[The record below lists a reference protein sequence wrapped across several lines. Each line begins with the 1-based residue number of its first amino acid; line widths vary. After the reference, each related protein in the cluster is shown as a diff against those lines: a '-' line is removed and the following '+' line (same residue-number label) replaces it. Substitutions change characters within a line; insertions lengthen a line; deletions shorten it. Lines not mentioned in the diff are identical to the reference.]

1 MLSPESGLGTP
12 RRLSESG
19 AGGAGGVGEI
29 AELRAALARR
39 GPSADL
45 LFRLGVAQQRA
56 GELPAAIES
65 YRHCLRLSPAL
76 AEVHN
81 NLGTALDAA
90 GRFGEALPCFERA
103 LALKPDYVRALTN
116 LGKGLQRLE
125 RSAEAIRVL
134 ERTLEL
140 SPDYVPALVNLGFAL
155 TDAGRPDA
163 ALAPLRRALARD
175 PDFAAAHH
183 GLARA
188 LLGAGDTTAGFAS
201 LERALAL
208 EPRLTD
214 AHLLRGRALLQS
226 GQSAQAIAC
235 LERAARAAP
244 DCADVHDNL
253 AFALYE
259 AGLLEAALASANR
272 ALALD
277 PQHWRAELHRAQA
290 LAQLRRFAEARL
302 SLERVLARRPGES
315 EALAEKLNC
324 CLKVCDWAGVEAA
337 LTAIHG
343 LEAGTGAVHPFVLMA
358 VSDDPA
364 LLLRSARG
372 AAASAAQGRAPLPA
386 PARHSH
392 QRIRVAYLSAD
403 YCVHATSFL
412 LAELLELHERGQFE
426 VYGVSFGPDDESPVR
441 RRMSAACDVFADVR
455 EKSDREIALWLR
467 EHEIDIAVDLKGYT
481 AFGRSAILAYRPAPI
496 QVNYLGYPGTL
507 GGSFA
512 DYIIADAFLIPEA
525 ERAHY
530 QEQVVRLPNSYQVN
544 DRRRVTA
551 VPGPTRAEAGL
562 PADAFVFCC
571 FNNNW
576 KITAP
581 VFAVWMRLL
590 AAVEGSVLWLFE
602 DSEAAAANLRAA
614 AVERGVAAERLVFAT
629 RIPNDVH
636 LARHRLAD
644 LFLDTAPVNAHTTAS
659 DALWSG
665 LPLITCAGRAFAGRV
680 SGSLLRAV
688 GLAELITGSLAEYEQ
703 LALSLARD
711 PARLAAL
718 RTRLL
723 EKRAELPLFDTPL
736 FSRHLE
742 AAYRHMWVTH
752 REGRPPASF
761 SVGTDLAI
769 AADHAGA

>member
-1 MLSPESGLGTP
+1 MLSP
-12 RRLSESG
+12 
-19 AGGAGGVGEI
+19 
-29 AELRAALARR
+29 
-39 GPSADL
+39 DL

-65 YRHCLRLSPAL
+65 YRQCLRLNPAL

-81 NLGTALDAA
+81 NLGTTLDAA
-90 GRFGEALPCFERA
+90 GRFGEALLSFERA

-134 ERTLEL
+134 ERALEL

-155 TDAGRPDA
+155 TDAGRPDE
-163 ALAPLRRALARD
+163 ALAPLRRALALD
-175 PDFAAAHH
+175 PRFSAAHH

-188 LLGAGDTTAGFAS
+188 LLGAGDAAGGFQS

-214 AHLLRGRALLQS
+214 AHLLRGRALVQS

-235 LERAARAAP
+235 LKRLAHAAP

-259 AGLLEAALASANR
+259 AGQFGAALASANR

-277 PQHWRAELHRAQA
+277 PQHWRAELRRAQA
-290 LAQLRRFAEARL
+290 LAQLRRHAEARV
-302 SLERVLARRPGES
+302 SLRRVLARRPGES
-315 EALAEKLNC
+315 EALAEELNC
-324 CLKVCDWAGVEAA
+324 CLRICDWAGVEAA
-337 LTAIHG
+337 LAGIHG
-343 LEAGTGAVHPFVLMA
+343 LEAGTDAVHPFVLMA

-364 LLLRSARG
+364 LLLRSARSV
-372 AAASAAQGRAPLPA
+372 AASAAQARAPLPA

-392 QRIRVAYLSAD
+392 ERIRVAYLSAD

-412 LAELLELHERGQFE
+412 VAELLEVHERAQFE

-441 RRMSAACDVFADVR
+441 RRMIAACDVFADVGER
-455 EKSDREIALWLR
+455 SDLEIARWLR
-467 EHEIDIAVDLKGYT
+467 EQEIDIAVDLKGYT
-481 AFGRSAILAYRPAPI
+481 AFGRSGILVYRPAPI

-512 DYIIADAFLIPEA
+512 DYLIADAFLVPEA

-530 QEQVVRLPNSYQVN
+530 QEQVVHLPNSYQVN

-581 VFAVWMRLL
+581 VFEVWMRLL
-590 AAVEGSVLWLFE
+590 GAVEGSVLWLFE
-602 DSEAAAANLRAA
+602 DSEPAAANLRAA
-614 AVERGVAAERLVFAT
+614 AMERGIAAGRLVFAT

-644 LFLDTAPVNAHTTAS
+644 LFLDTVPVNAHTTAS

-665 LPLITCAGRAFAGRV
+665 LPLVTCAGRAFAARV
-680 SGSLLRAV
+680 AGSLLRAV
-688 GLAELITGSLAEYEQ
+688 GLPELIASSLAEYEQ
-703 LALSLARD
+703 LALGLARD
-711 PARLAAL
+711 PARLVAL
-718 RTRLL
+718 RRHLL
-723 EKRAELPLFDTPL
+723 EKRQELPLFDTPL
-736 FSRHLE
+736 FCRHLE
-742 AAYRHMWVTH
+742 AAYRQMWATH
-752 REGRPPASF
+752 QQGRPPATF
-761 SVGTDLAI
+761 KVGTDLSI
-769 AADHAGA
+769 AGPGDHAGA